1 MMKAGRAR
9 LLSGMMPYERF
20 EAWRLCHRLNIDLCR
35 LAKNWDKK
43 GYAELKWQ
51 TYRAAWSVPANIVEG
66 STKRGAREFRR
77 FLDIT
82 LGSLAEVSYALR
94 VARDLEV
101 ITVEEWKAIDQHRAK
116 ASKVTWSLYN
126 SVREAAQRQKP

>member
-1 MMKAGRAR
+1 
-9 LLSGMMPYERF
+9 MMPYERF
-20 EAWRLCHRLNIDLCR
+20 EAWKLCHQLNLDLCR

-51 TYRAAWSVPANIVEG
+51 TYRAAWLVPANIVEG

-82 LGSLAEVSYALR
+82 LGSLAEISYALG
-94 VARDLEV
+94 VARDLEI
-101 ITVEEWKAIDQHRAK
+101 ITKEEWRVIDQQRAK
-116 ASKVTWSLYN
+116 ASKVTWLLYD
-126 SVREAAQRQKP
+126 SVRKAAAMQKP

>member
-1 MMKAGRAR
+1 
-9 LLSGMMPYERF
+9 MMPYERF
-20 EAWRLCHRLNIDLCR
+20 DAWKLCHQLNIELCR

-51 TYRAAWSVPANIVEG
+51 LYRAAWSVPANIVEG

-94 VARDLEV
+94 VAKDLKIINE
-101 ITVEEWKAIDQHRAK
+101 EEWASIDQQRAK
-116 ASKVTWSLYN
+116 ASKVTWLLYD
-126 SVREAAQRQKP
+126 SIRKAAEKQNP

>member
-1 MMKAGRAR
+1 MV
-9 LLSGMMPYERF
+9 PYERF
-20 EAWRLCHRLNIDLCR
+20 EAWKLCHQLNIDLCK
-35 LAKNWDKK
+35 LAKGWDKK

-94 VARDLEV
+94 VAKDLEV
-101 ITVEEWKAIDQHRAK
+101 ISEQEWTVIDQQRAR
-116 ASKVTWSLYN
+116 ASKVTWSLYD
-126 SVREAAQRQKP
+126 SIRQAAERQHP